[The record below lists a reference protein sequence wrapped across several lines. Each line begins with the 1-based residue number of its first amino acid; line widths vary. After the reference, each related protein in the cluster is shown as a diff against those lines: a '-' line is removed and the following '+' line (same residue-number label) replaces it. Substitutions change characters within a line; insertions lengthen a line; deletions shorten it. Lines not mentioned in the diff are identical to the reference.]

1 MCLTE
6 TFKCRKKTICKIS
19 GIKKAVVFA
28 LIISIIFFVL
38 YNERLL
44 PVLIKYASTEA
55 SNKISTEIGNV
66 LKKHCAS
73 SEYSDFVKLT
83 YKENGDVA
91 SLETNTAKISFL
103 TSSITNDI
111 IYAICKDNR
120 LKISIPLGSLSK
132 NAIFSGR
139 GPNINAQVLLSK
151 KVGCNVVNEFYESGI
166 NQTVHRIVANVTVD
180 AYIIFPMRTECTT
193 ATVKYIIAETVIVGK
208 VPDAYT
214 QIKRMNEDDTIEES
228 DIDDV
233 FDHGAKIE

>member
-1 MCLTE
+1 MTE
-6 TFKCRKKTICKIS
+6 TFRCRKKQIFKTSKV
-19 GIKKAVVFA
+19 KKAIVFA
-28 LIISIIFFVL
+28 FIISILFFAV

-44 PVLIKYASTEA
+44 PILIKYASTEA

-103 TSSITNDI
+103 ASSVTNDI
-111 IYAICKDNR
+111 ISTICEDNR

-132 NAIFSGR
+132 NAIFSGQ
-139 GPNINAQVLLSK
+139 GPNVNAQVLLSK
-151 KVGCNVVNEFYESGI
+151 KVGCDIVNEFYESGI
-166 NQTVHRIVANVTVD
+166 NQTIHRIVANVTVD
-180 AYIIFPMRTECTT
+180 VYIILPMRTECTT
-193 ATVKYIIAETVIVGK
+193 VTMKYIIAETVIVGK